1 MKFTQIPSD
10 TFSHL
15 QLNAGLLL
23 TDFTPATGTLDKADI
38 VGATSGGVKFTA
50 KPSYTDFGDD
60 IDNCPENMAEL
71 KRLDSVE
78 VTISGT
84 FVTVSPSSAVS
95 TIGAADIDPK
105 DATHV
110 VPRADL
116 KTTDFKDLWWVGD
129 YSDQNGDTNGGFV
142 AIHMKKTLSTGG
154 FALTSD
160 DKKKGQFD
168 FEYTAHY
175 SMEDP
180 TAIPY
185 ELYIKAGT
193 AETST
198 TTSTGTG
205 A

>member
-23 TDFTPATGTLDKADI
+23 TSFVPSTGTLDKADI
-38 VGATSGGVKFTA
+38 IGATSGGVKFAA

-60 IDNCPENMAEL
+60 IDNCPANMAEL

-84 FVTVSPSSAVS
+84 FVTVSTSSAAS
-95 TIGAADIDPK
+95 AIGAADVDPK
-105 DATHV
+105 DPTHV
-110 VPRADL
+110 VPRSDL
-116 KTTDFKDLWWVGD
+116 KDEDFRDLWWVGD
-129 YSDQNGDTNGGFV
+129 YSDKNGDKNGGFV
-142 AIHMKKTLSTGG
+142 AIHMMKTLSTGG

-160 DKKKGQFD
+160 DKSKGQFD

-175 SMEDP
+175 SMDDP
-180 TAIPY
+180 TAVPY
-185 ELYIKAGT
+185 EVYIKAGT
-193 AETST
+193 AET
-198 TTSTGTG
+198 TG

>member
-15 QLNAGLLL
+15 QLNAGLMLR
-23 TDFTPATGTLDKADI
+23 DFDPKTATFKGTGI
-38 VGATSGGVKFTA
+38 IGATSGGVEFKA
-50 KPSYTDFGDD
+50 KPSYTDFGED
-60 IDNCPENMAEL
+60 IDNCPANMAEL

-84 FVTVSPSSAVS
+84 FVTVSTSSAAS
-95 TIGAADIDPK
+95 TIGAADVDPK
-105 DATHV
+105 DPTHV

-116 KTTDFKDLWWVGD
+116 KDEDFRDLWWVGD
-129 YSDQNGDTNGGFV
+129 YSDKNGDKNGGFV
-142 AIHMKKTLSTGG
+142 AIHMMKTLSTGG

-160 DKKKGQFD
+160 DKSKGQFD

-175 SMEDP
+175 SMADP
-180 TAIPY
+180 TAVPY
-185 ELYIKAGT
+185 EVYIKAGT
-193 AETST
+193 AET
-198 TTSTGTG
+198 TG

>member
-1 MKFTQIPSD
+1 MKFTQIPTD

-23 TDFTPATGTLDKADI
+23 KSFVPSTGTLDKADI
-38 VGATSGGVKFTA
+38 IGATSGGVKFAA

-60 IDNCPENMAEL
+60 IDNCPANMAEL

-84 FVTVSPSSAVS
+84 FVTVSTSSAAS
-95 TIGAADIDPK
+95 TIGAADVDPK
-105 DATHV
+105 DPTHV

-116 KTTDFKDLWWVGD
+116 KDEDFRDLWWVGD
-129 YSDQNGDTNGGFV
+129 YSDKNGDKNGGFV
-142 AIHMKKTLSTGG
+142 AIHMMKTLSTGG

-160 DKKKGQFD
+160 NKSKGQFD

-175 SMEDP
+175 SMADP
-180 TAIPY
+180 TAVPY
-185 ELYIKAGT
+185 EVYVKAGT
-193 AETST
+193 AETE
-198 TTSTGTG
+198 

>member
-1 MKFTQIPSD
+1 MKFTQIPTD

-23 TDFTPATGTLDKADI
+23 KSFAPSTGTLDKADI
-38 VGATSGGVKFTA
+38 IGATSGGVKFAA
-50 KPSYTDFGDD
+50 KPSYTDFGED
-60 IDNCPENMAEL
+60 IDNCPANMAEL

-84 FVTVSPSSAVS
+84 FVTVSTSSAAS
-95 TIGAADIDPK
+95 AIGAADVDPK
-105 DATHV
+105 DPTHV

-116 KTTDFKDLWWVGD
+116 KDEDFRDLWWVGD
-129 YSDQNGDTNGGFV
+129 YSDKNGDKNGGFV
-142 AIHMKKTLSTGG
+142 AIHMMKTLSTGG

-160 DKKKGQFD
+160 DKSKGQFD

-175 SMEDP
+175 SMDDP
-180 TAIPY
+180 TAVPY
-185 ELYIKAGT
+185 EVYIKAGT
-193 AETST
+193 AET
-198 TTSTGTG
+198 TG